1 MEKLS
6 GIITILKN
14 VKIKIYIIL
23 IIALFAFCGLF
34 YIFHRQTHVEQSTP
48 TLQPKIMNEKATVGT
63 KTTVSYVPKERELV
77 YVNNVPTYVK
87 EDTDVEA
94 NIDKPAVTVKV
105 NGKKQKFDLQQNETQ
120 KFEDG
125 KVVLDQK
132 STVEFDIKV
141 PERHELN
148 VYGQEEFRAGKF
160 HSQVGVDKQNG
171 KLVYGAKYDIT
182 DKEPIYYVRYN
193 LVKMYTN

>member
-14 VKIKIYIIL
+14 VKIKIYIIIL
-23 IIALFAFCGLF
+23 IALCAFCGLF
-34 YIFHRQTHVEQSTP
+34 YMLHRQTHVEQSTP

-94 NIDKPAVTVKV
+94 NIEKPAVTVKV

-160 HSQVGVDKQNG
+160 HSQVGIDKQNG

-182 DKEPIYYVRYN
+182 DKEPVYYVRYN

>member
-14 VKIKIYIIL
+14 VKIKIYIIIL
-23 IIALFAFCGLF
+23 IALFAFCGLF
-34 YIFHRQTHVEQSTP
+34 YMLHRQTHVEQSTP
-48 TLQPKIMNEKATVGT
+48 TLEPKIMNEKATVGT

-120 KFEDG
+120 KFENG

-182 DKEPIYYVRYN
+182 DKEPVYYVRYN

>member
-14 VKIKIYIIL
+14 VKIKIYIAIL
-23 IIALFAFCGLF
+23 IALFAFCGLF

-94 NIDKPAVTVKV
+94 NIEKSAVTVKV

-182 DKEPIYYVRYN
+182 DKEPVYYVRYN

>member
-6 GIITILKN
+6 GIIATLKN
-14 VKIKIYIIL
+14 VKIKIYIIIL
-23 IIALFAFCGLF
+23 IALFALCGAF
-34 YIFHRQTHVEQSTP
+34 YMFNKQTYVEQPTP
-48 TLQPKIMNEKATVGT
+48 TSQPKIMNEKATLNT
-63 KTTVSYVPKERELV
+63 KTTVSYIPKERELV
-77 YVNNVPTYVK
+77 YVDNVPTYVK

-94 NIDKPAVTVKV
+94 SIEKPAVVVKV
-105 NGKKQKFDLQQNETQ
+105 NGKKQQFDLQQNETQ
-120 KFEDG
+120 KFENG

-148 VYGQEEFRAGKF
+148 VYGQEEFHAGKF

-171 KLVYGAKYDIT
+171 KLVYGVKYDIT
-182 DKEPIYYVRYN
+182 DQEPVYYVRYN

>member
-1 MEKLS
+1 MGKLS
-6 GIITILKN
+6 GIITTLKN
-14 VKIKIYIIL
+14 VKIKIYIIIL
-23 IIALFAFCGLF
+23 IALFALCGAF
-34 YIFHRQTHVEQSTP
+34 YMFHKQTYVEQPTP
-48 TLQPKIMNEKATVGT
+48 TSQPQIMNEKATLNT
-63 KTTVSYVPKERELV
+63 KTTVSYIPKEKELV
-77 YVNNVPTYVK
+77 YVNNVPTYVQ

-94 NIDKPAVTVKV
+94 NIEKPAVVVKV
-105 NGKKQKFDLQQNETQ
+105 NGKTQKFDLQENETQ
-120 KFEDG
+120 KFENG

-148 VYGQEEFRAGKF
+148 VYGQEEFHAGKF

-182 DKEPIYYVRYN
+182 DKESVYYIRYN

>member
-14 VKIKIYIIL
+14 VKIKIYIIIL
-23 IIALFAFCGLF
+23 IALFAFCGLF
-34 YIFHRQTHVEQSTP
+34 YMLHRQTHVEQFTP
-48 TLQPKIMNEKATVGT
+48 TVQPKIMNEKATVGT
-63 KTTVSYVPKERELV
+63 KTTVAYVPKERELV

-94 NIDKPAVTVKV
+94 SIEKPSVVVKV

-120 KFEDG
+120 KFENG

-148 VYGQEEFRAGKF
+148 VYGQEEFRTGKF
-160 HSQVGVDKQNG
+160 HSQVGIDKQNG

-182 DKEPIYYVRYN
+182 DKEPVYYVRYN
-193 LVKMYTN
+193 FVKMYTN